1 MQKNNFI
8 KDDGLGY
15 DEIKKQYFVVC
26 YAWKYVNKENTK
38 SKYLTLKSGI
48 TKFDVHHAMKASA
61 PTRGKMYST
70 LPMWGFETDRK
81 YLPKG
86 INKLI
91 ASKIVN
97 KMDSLF
103 KLTMDEIT
111 KKNLTGIKDIG
122 TEFYVGNK
130 NELLNDIKSNWEI
143 ALSSAII
150 MFTRRKTNNDLK
162 QISFRGEQ
170 WKHPQIIQTYL
181 DLYDRGIII
190 APCGTGKSLRM
201 WLDLNI
207 VKWFAEKKINV
218 LFAPTIKATQ
228 QLAIR
233 HNQYSEDTI
242 YDGIWKSVVVCSD
255 LKRNNQFDHFG
266 IQTTSAS
273 ELKLITLLEEAFL
286 QKEKFLFYVNMHS
299 ATKFWEIYKKVQ
311 KKCKVEEQPGVILD
325 EVHRYAGNKNKTNTA
340 AIVKTNSDCVL
351 GYTATPNIRK
361 VNSKDYIN
369 NADEKYF
376 GKIALEIKPHEAID
390 QGLNSEIV
398 FEIIEVWDKGE
409 LGTEILKNKNIEVL
423 FKRKSEEVRGNLLR
437 VIPAIQAAIKNGKNH
452 IYIPTSRKQNVHDL
466 MKLVEL
472 CQRYGF
478 IDKKYELIRGL
489 IDDKGCFDKL
499 ENTKKGIIF
508 ATRWSIESLDYPFI
522 KCIIPMNNFSSPI
535 DADQTIGRGQRPF
548 NSEILYVYIPVSPID
563 KNNTLLE
570 VAHNKI
576 TNVNTFVS
584 GKHEIKSVDLT
595 NIMGSK
601 QNAKI
606 RVNHQPDPSTPPN
619 YSVLMAD
626 LVNSIGTERF
636 GEVMSSWRAK
646 RYTDEEIIEDASQY
660 TTPYEWQQNSHSI
673 YFHTYHRG
681 GDIWDL
687 ATKHM
692 TKRTTID
699 VDARIKEL
707 FKAIDACKGKLWA
720 MKTFS
725 EKYPQLLSWLKN
737 NPKQVTPKVW
747 NCKVIDMSILPFTA
761 GKAGHLTRDILLDI
775 KGKSENFTDWASKI
789 GISYQSLKGLCNKHK
804 VEFEDMIIPTEI
816 RAKQNGSK
824 SNMERSETGQFI
836 RAAKIK

>member
-1 MQKNNFI
+1 MKLDKNI

-15 DEIKKQYFVVC
+15 DMIKKQYYVVC
-26 YAWKYVNKENTK
+26 YAWKYINKENTK
-38 SKYLTLKSGI
+38 SKNLTLKSGI
-48 TKFDVHHAMKASA
+48 TKFDVNHAMKASA

-70 LPMWGFETDRK
+70 LPLWGFETDRM

-86 INKLI
+86 ISKLT

-111 KKNLTGIKDIG
+111 KKKLTGIKDIG
-122 TEFYVGNK
+122 TEFYVGSK
-130 NELLNDIKSNWEI
+130 SELLNDIKSNWEI
-143 ALSSAII
+143 ALGSAII
-150 MFTRRKTNNDLK
+150 MFTKRKTKNGLK

-207 VKWFAEKKINV
+207 VSWYADKKINV

-242 YDGIWKSVVVCSD
+242 YDGIWKSIIVCSD
-255 LKRNNQFDHFG
+255 LKRNSQFEHFG
-266 IQTTSAS
+266 IETTSAS
-273 ELKLITLLEEAFL
+273 EIKLTTLLEEAFL
-286 QKEKFLFYVNMHS
+286 QKGKFLFYVNMHS
-299 ATKFWEIYKKVQ
+299 ASKFWEVYKKIQ
-311 KKCKVEEQPGVILD
+311 KKCKFDELPGVILD
-325 EVHRYAGNKNKTNTA
+325 EVHKYAGNKNKINTA
-340 AIVKTNSDCVL
+340 PIIKANTDCVL

-361 VNSKDYIN
+361 VNSKSHIN
-369 NADEKYF
+369 NGDEKYF
-376 GKIALEIKPHEAID
+376 GKIALEIKPHDAID

-437 VIPAIQAAIKNGKNH
+437 VIPAIQAAIKNKKNH
-452 IYIPTSRKQNVHDL
+452 IYIPTSRKQNVYDL
-466 MKLVEL
+466 MKLVTL
-472 CQRYGF
+472 CQKYGF
-478 IDKKYELIRGL
+478 IDKNYELISGL
-489 IDDKGCFDKL
+489 IDDKGCFEKL
-499 ENTKKGIIF
+499 EKTKKGIIF

-576 TNVNTFVS
+576 MNINTFVS
-584 GKHEIKSVDLT
+584 GNHEIKSVDLT
-595 NIMGSK
+595 NVMGSK

-606 RVNHQPDPSTPPN
+606 KVHHQPDPSTPPN
-619 YSVLMAD
+619 YSVLMTD

-636 GEVMSSWRAK
+636 GEVMNSWRAK
-646 RYTDEEIIEDASQY
+646 RYTDEEIIKDAKKY
-660 TTPYEWQQNSHSI
+660 NTPYEWQQNSESI

-681 GDIWDL
+681 GEIWEL
-687 ATKHM
+687 ATKDM

-699 VDARIKEL
+699 VDKRIQEL
-707 FKAIDACKGKLWA
+707 LNAIDKCKGKEWA
-720 MKTFS
+720 LKTFT
-725 EKYPQLLSWLKN
+725 EKYPQLLNWLKS
-737 NPKQVTPKVW
+737 NPKQTTPKVW
-747 NCKVIDMSILPFTA
+747 NCKVVDMSILPFTA
-761 GKAGHLTRDILLDI
+761 GKFGHLTKEYVEKQMKGCECMTDLARKLGYSNQATCRIKCDSLGVNYSILETTA
-775 KGKSENFTDWASKI
+775 SERAMMA
-789 GISYQSLKGLCNKHK
+789 NK
-804 VEFEDMIIPTEI
+804 
-816 RAKQNGSK
+816 RAVKNK
-824 SNMERSETGQFI
+824 
-836 RAAKIK
+836 K